1 MVSGAGENASP
12 WCSGLARCCWKA
24 RAILTFNPSSSACER
39 RMKGRIS
46 KTLETILLDPSAR
59 RQLREHL
66 IHGRDGWVRMNGKT
80 YRVQID
86 VMSKVKGPFDRRL
99 AE

>member
-1 MVSGAGENASP
+1 V
-12 WCSGLARCCWKA
+12 
-24 RAILTFNPSSSACER
+24 
-39 RMKGRIS
+39 KGRIS

-80 YRVQID
+80 YRVRVD
-86 VMSKVKGPFDRRL
+86 LSSRVKAPFGRRL
-99 AE
+99 AETG

>member
-1 MVSGAGENASP
+1 V
-12 WCSGLARCCWKA
+12 
-24 RAILTFNPSSSACER
+24 
-39 RMKGRIS
+39 KGRIS
-46 KTLETILLDPSAR
+46 KTLESILLDPNAR

-86 VMSKVKGPFDRRL
+86 VSTRVRGAFGRRL
-99 AE
+99 AETG

>member
-1 MVSGAGENASP
+1 
-12 WCSGLARCCWKA
+12 
-24 RAILTFNPSSSACER
+24 
-39 RMKGRIS
+39 MKGRIS

-59 RQLREHL
+59 RQLRGHL

-86 VMSKVKGPFDRRL
+86 VMTKAKSPFGRRL
-99 AE
+99 AEAG

>member
-1 MVSGAGENASP
+1 LQEQPV
-12 WCSGLARCCWKA
+12 
-24 RAILTFNPSSSACER
+24 
-39 RMKGRIS
+39 KGRIS
-46 KTLETILLDPSAR
+46 KTLESILLDPAAR

-86 VMSKVKGPFDRRL
+86 VTSKVKAPLGRRL
-99 AE
+99 AEAG

>member
-1 MVSGAGENASP
+1 
-12 WCSGLARCCWKA
+12 
-24 RAILTFNPSSSACER
+24 
-39 RMKGRIS
+39 MKGRIS

-59 RQLREHL
+59 RQLRQHL

-86 VMSKVKGPFDRRL
+86 VSRVKPPFGRSL
-99 AE
+99 VEAG